1 MKTILVKLTI
11 MLITGP
17 YSLNKA
23 QTTEMYQDVRERLKI
38 EAGVDLKLK
47 KLRRRSDIYKS
58 LSSLNSRLQKYLSWK
73 AWLLANGRLT
83 TKELTF
89 LILPPMPHTD
99 GKRYI
104 AGYASSLCTF
114 KKFKTLAASNAQMT
128 NAEGLARYEHSKLAM
143 LHELSH
149 LIGAT
154 HQDFV
159 CNVMHPAAMAC
170 LEANQSFWAVPMLP
184 VTINQIRHCVG

>member
-1 MKTILVKLTI
+1 MKTILIKLSI
-11 MLITGP
+11 FLITGP
-17 YSLNKA
+17 YGLNKA
-23 QTTEMYQDVRERLKI
+23 QTTQMYQEVRERLRV

-47 KLRRRSDIYKS
+47 KLRRRSDLYKS

-83 TKELTF
+83 TKELTY

-104 AGYASSLCTF
+104 AGYASSICTY
-114 KKFKTLAASNAQMT
+114 KKFRTLAASNAQMT

-154 HQDFV
+154 HQDWV
-159 CNVMHPAAMAC
+159 ANVMHSAAMAY
-170 LEANQSFWAVPMLP
+170 LPNGASFWALPLLP
-184 VTINQIRHCVG
+184 VTVNQIRHCVG